1 MELRAFLVLLEV
13 VVWNKKKFG
22 GKMEQLIPSLDKNG
36 SLQKN

>member
-22 GKMEQLIPSLDKNG
+22 RKMEQLIPSLDKNG